1 MAVAGHKLKVTCAT
15 GASATYSDMDGVREF
30 SLSDSD
36 DLLDTTDFLEAN
48 SDRVRSRIAGLRDAT
63 LSLSGDLEITDAGFQ
78 KARAAKRAGDPAVF
92 QVWFNTGTSS
102 VGFALVTRVESIE
115 YSGGVEGKLEVS
127 INASVDGTIIDP
139 IP

>member
-1 MAVAGHKLKVTCAT
+1 MAVAGHKLLVTCAT
-15 GASATYSDMDGVREF
+15 GASATYSSMDGIKEF
-30 SLSDSD
+30 TLSDQD
-36 DLLDTTDFLEAN
+36 DLLDTTDFIEAN
-48 SDRVRSRIAGLRDAT
+48 ADRVRSRIAGLRDAS

-78 KARAAKRAGDPAVF
+78 KARASKRAGDAAAF

-102 VGFALVTRVESIE
+102 VGFAIVTKIESIE

-127 INASVDGTIIDP
+127 LSCMADGVIIDP